1 MAEKLVDVPTSA
13 PQKGKDELAG
23 VKLQT
28 LKPTEVDGAPV
39 SLARLAICLQWS
51 YVCLNCMAKS

>member
-1 MAEKLVDVPTSA
+1 MSTKLVDVPASA

-28 LKPTEVDGAPV
+28 LKPTDAAPV
-39 SLARLAICLQWS
+39 KVFCFSTCTRD
-51 YVCLNCMAKS
+51 